1 MPINS
6 PDVFCFQIKV
16 RETNVTVRPQV
27 FTDIGNINQVPG
39 VSCKSG
45 GGPPVENFIVTET
58 STIITT
64 EGGDNLIVE

>member
-6 PDVFCFQIKV
+6 PDVFCFQIEIK
-16 RETNVTVRPQV
+16 ETNVTVNPQP
-27 FTDIGNINQVPG
+27 FTDIGEINQIPG

-45 GGPPVENFIVTET
+45 GSPPVENFIVTEA